1 MNTSQLSNND
11 YFILKHKNINV
22 ADIIIKNGDIT
33 DVINIYEP
41 EHLPYKYV
49 DDKTKNITL
58 LNSWVEHRGIPFSRE
73 DYDAIMEEFKVSSSK
88 ELTVLS
94 YGLNLTDHYWL
105 CEKNNEKKWEDVNF
119 LDNNFSARIGKIMPE
134 LAEKY
139 QDFINP
145 DLSSNGRLKK
155 YWIINNGKR
164 ELCKAGSGD
173 LKQEPFNEFIAS
185 QIADR
190 LSIDHVNYELKKHN
204 NEIYCKCGCMID
216 KNVEFVNAFSVYLEG
231 EKTGD
236 KYNDYLNACSK
247 MGINNAREEVDK
259 MIVLDYLIRNTDRH
273 VGNFGILRNSET
285 LKWEKIAPVFDNGN
299 SLWHNAQGVQFINS
313 NSKSECRSFT
323 GENEK
328 NILLVGGTPW
338 LDKNKLKGIDKII
351 TDAFILNR
359 NIEHERVDKIVSEFQ
374 KRVNNL
380 DIVLERNRV
389 IENRQTQSIERKGK
403 SW

>member
-1 MNTSQLSNND
+1 MINYKEINFT
-11 YFILKHKNINV
+11 LKHKNINV

-33 DVINIYEP
+33 DVIKIHEP

-49 DDKTKNITL
+49 EDKSKNVSL
-58 LNSWVEHRGIPFSRE
+58 LNNWVEHRGIPFSRE
-73 DYDAIMEEFKVSSSK
+73 DYNAIMEEFNVSSSK

-105 CEKNNEKKWEDVNF
+105 CEKNNDRKWEDVNF
-119 LDNNFSARIGKIMPE
+119 FDNKFSDRIGKILPE

-139 QDFINP
+139 ENFINP

-155 YWIINNGKR
+155 FWIINNGKR

-190 LSIDHVNYELKKHN
+190 LNIDHVNYDIKEHN
-204 NEIYCKCGCMID
+204 NEIFCKCGCMID

-236 KYNDYLNACSK
+236 KYNDYLNACAK
-247 MGINNAREEVDK
+247 MGINNAGKEVDK

-299 SLWHNAQGVQFINS
+299 SLWHNAQGIQFINS

-328 NILLVGGTPW
+328 NILLIGDTSW
-338 LDKNKLKGIDKII
+338 YNKNKLNDIDKII
-351 TDAFILNR
+351 AGAFKHNKF
-359 NIEHERVDKIVSEFQ
+359 IEKERVEKIINEFH

-380 DIVLERNRV
+380 DIVLEREKESVN
-389 IENRQTQSIERKGK
+389 IENRIEGRGR
-403 SW
+403 

>member
-1 MNTSQLSNND
+1 LRIPVHYDIMFFERVIIMIND
-11 YFILKHKNINV
+11 KDDYYILKHKNIIV

-33 DVINIYEP
+33 DVINIYKP

-49 DDKTKNITL
+49 DGKSKNISL

-73 DYDAIMEEFKVSSSK
+73 DYDTIMEEFNVNSSK

-119 LDNNFSARIGKIMPE
+119 FDNKFSERIGKIMPE
-134 LAEKY
+134 LSEKY
-139 QDFINP
+139 QNFINP
-145 DLSSNGRLKK
+145 DFSSNGRLKK
-155 YWIINNGKR
+155 FWIINNENR

-173 LKQEPFNEFIAS
+173 LKQEPFNEVIAS

-190 LSIDHVNYELKKHN
+190 LNIDHVNYELKKHDN
-204 NEIYCKCGCMID
+204 DFYCKCGCMID
-216 KNVEFVNAFSVYLEG
+216 KNVEFINAFIVSLEV

-236 KYNDYLNACSK
+236 KYNDYLNACFK

-259 MIVLDYLIRNTDRH
+259 MIVIDYLIRNTDRH

-285 LKWEKIAPVFDNGN
+285 LKWEKIAPIFDNGN
-299 SLWHNAQGVQFINS
+299 SMWYNAQGIQFINAD
-313 NSKSECRSFT
+313 SKSECRSFT

-328 NILLVGGTPW
+328 NILLVGNTDW
-338 LDKNKLKGIDKII
+338 YNKNKLNDIDKVISDVLKDNKYIENERIEKII
-351 TDAFILNR
+351 NEFI
-359 NIEHERVDKIVSEFQ
+359 

-380 DIVLERNRV
+380 DIALNRNM
-389 IENRQTQSIERKGK
+389 
-403 SW
+403 

>member
-1 MNTSQLSNND
+1 
-11 YFILKHKNINV
+11 
-22 ADIIIKNGDIT
+22 
-33 DVINIYEP
+33 
-41 EHLPYKYV
+41 LPYKYI
-49 DDKTKNITL
+49 DDKAKNISL
-58 LNSWVEHRGIPFSRE
+58 LNNWVEHRGIPFSRE

-119 LDNNFSARIGKIMPE
+119 FDNGFSERIGKILPE
-134 LAEKY
+134 LGEKY
-139 QDFINP
+139 QNFINP

-155 YWIINNGKR
+155 FWIINDGKR

-185 QIADR
+185 QIAA
-190 LSIDHVNYELKKHN
+190 LLNISHVDYKLVEHN
-204 NEIYCKCGCMID
+204 NEIYSKCACMID
-216 KNVEFVNAFSVYLEG
+216 KNVEFVNAFNVYLET

-236 KYNDYLNACSK
+236 KYNDYLKACAK
-247 MGINNAREEVDK
+247 MGIINAREEVDK

-273 VGNFGILRNSET
+273 VGNFGVLRNSQT

-299 SLWHNAQGVQFINS
+299 SLWHNAQGAQFIDG

-328 NILLVGGTPW
+328 NVLLVGNTDW
-338 LDKNKLKGIDKII
+338 YNKNMLNSVDKII
-351 TDAFILNR
+351 SGAFKSNKY
-359 NIEHERVDKIVSEFQ
+359 IETERVDKIIGEFK
-374 KRVNNL
+374 KRIVNL
-380 DIVLERNRV
+380 DIALNLGRKNIKLETGSRGR
-389 IENRQTQSIERKGK
+389 
-403 SW
+403 

>member
-1 MNTSQLSNND
+1 MSD
-11 YFILKHKNINV
+11 DKDEYYILKHKNINV
-22 ADIIIKNGDIT
+22 ADIIINNGDIT
-33 DVINIYEP
+33 DVLKFYEP

-49 DDKTKNITL
+49 GDKPKNISL

-73 DYDAIMEEFKVSSSK
+73 DYGAIMEEFNVSSSK

-119 LDNNFSARIGKIMPE
+119 FDNKFSERIGQILPE

-139 QDFINP
+139 QNFINP

-155 YWIINNGKR
+155 FWIINNGKR

-173 LKQEPFNEFIAS
+173 LKQEPFNEVIAS

-190 LSIDHVNYELKKHN
+190 LNVDHVNYELRKHDD
-204 NEIYCKCGCMID
+204 EIYCKCGCMVD
-216 KNVEFVNAFSVYLEG
+216 KNVEFVNAFIVALEV

-247 MGINNAREEVDK
+247 MGVNNAREEVDK
-259 MIVLDYLIRNTDRH
+259 MIVIDYLIRNTDRH

-285 LKWEKIAPVFDNGN
+285 LKWEKIAPIFDNGN
-299 SLWHNAQGVQFINS
+299 SLWHNAQGVQFINA
-313 NSKSECRSFT
+313 NSKSECRSFA

-328 NILLVGGTPW
+328 NVLLVGNAAW
-338 LDKNKLKGIDKII
+338 FDKNKLNDVDKVISGVFKNNIYIENERIEKII
-351 TDAFILNR
+351 VEFI
-359 NIEHERVDKIVSEFQ
+359 

-380 DIVLERNRV
+380 DIALNRNLESPK
-389 IENRQTQSIERKGK
+389 IENSGYRR
-403 SW
+403 

>member
-1 MNTSQLSNND
+1 MPHNEHFT
-11 YFILKHKNINV
+11 LKHKNINV

-49 DDKTKNITL
+49 DDKFKNISL

-73 DYDAIMEEFKVSSSK
+73 DYDAIMEEFKAGSSK

-105 CEKNNEKKWEDVNF
+105 CEKNNDKKWEDVNF
-119 LDNNFSARIGKIMPE
+119 LDNNFSQRIGKILPE
-134 LAEKY
+134 LGEKY
-139 QDFINP
+139 QNFINP

-155 YWIINNGKR
+155 FWIINNGKR

-185 QIADR
+185 QIAGR
-190 LSIDHVNYELKKHN
+190 LNINHVNYELKEHN
-204 NEIYCKCGCMID
+204 NEFYCKCGCMID
-216 KNVEFVNAFSVYLEG
+216 KNVEFINAFSVYLEG

-236 KYNDYLNACSK
+236 KYSDYLNACAK
-247 MGINNAREEVDK
+247 MGINDAREEVDK
-259 MIVLDYLIRNTDRH
+259 MVVLDYLIRNTDRH
-273 VGNFGILRNSET
+273 IGNFGVLRNSET
-285 LKWEKIAPVFDNGN
+285 LKWEKTAPVFDNGN
-299 SLWHNAQGVQFINS
+299 SLWHNAQGVQFING

-328 NILLVGGTPW
+328 NILLIGGTDW
-338 LDKNKLKGIDKII
+338 FDKNKLNDADKIITGAFKHNKYIENERIDKII
-351 TDAFILNR
+351 N
-359 NIEHERVDKIVSEFQ
+359 EFY

-380 DIVLERNRV
+380 NIALERSMGNAK
-389 IENRQTQSIERKGK
+389 IENGRAGRGR
-403 SW
+403 

>member
-1 MNTSQLSNND
+1 MIND
-11 YFILKHKNINV
+11 KDDYYILKHKNINV

-33 DVINIYEP
+33 DVINIYKP

-49 DDKTKNITL
+49 NGKTKNISL
-58 LNSWVEHRGIPFSRE
+58 LNSWIEHRGIPFSRE
-73 DYDAIMEEFKVSSSK
+73 DYNVIMEEFNVSSSK

-105 CEKNNEKKWEDVNF
+105 CEKNKEKKWEDVNF
-119 LDNNFSARIGKIMPE
+119 FDNKFSERIGKILPE

-139 QDFINP
+139 QNFINP
-145 DLSSNGRLKK
+145 DFSSNGRLKK
-155 YWIINNGKR
+155 FWIINNGNR

-173 LKQEPFNEFIAS
+173 LKQEPFNEVIAS

-190 LSIDHVNYELKKHN
+190 LNINHLNYELKKYDN
-204 NEIYCKCGCMID
+204 DLYCKCGCMID
-216 KNVEFVNAFSVYLEG
+216 KNVEFINAFIVSLET

-259 MIVLDYLIRNTDRH
+259 MIIFDYLIRNTDRH
-273 VGNFGILRNSET
+273 VGNFGVLRNSKT
-285 LKWEKIAPVFDNGN
+285 LKWEKIVPIFDNGN
-299 SLWHNAQGVQFINS
+299 SLWYNAQGIQFINS
-313 NSKSECRSFT
+313 DSKSECRSFT

-328 NILLVGGTPW
+328 NILLVGNTDW
-338 LDKNKLKGIDKII
+338 YNKNKLNDIDKVISDVLKNNIYIENERIEKII
-351 TDAFILNR
+351 D
-359 NIEHERVDKIVSEFQ
+359 EFK

-380 DIVLERNRV
+380 DIALNRNM
-389 IENRQTQSIERKGK
+389 ESPKK
-403 SW
+403 